1 MSRSRALAL
10 SCLALLA
17 APALAEIRFVPVP
30 MYGAGT
36 VKILAEYSRTST
48 GPRKVDVT
56 RIPEGVSGLGIA
68 ATHDQVYIGP
78 STSTKYPLLNITPS
92 GPGLI
97 VLNAEPGLVSDE
109 VSLELGKAP
118 SNSGWELP
126 LLSPETAFHAN
137 AFAFVQNLTKT
148 SDATSNLSLFNLS
161 GLAATCRY
169 QILRPNNT
177 VLAERTNIA
186 VPAVG
191 AVRFDDVLATAAV
204 GAGYVG
210 SVTCNQAFYAM
221 GALPNSDRTRARTYY
236 PTTAFPTVGTATTLV
251 DRRGLFLN
259 VVNGNSFLRIPVP
272 LQTAPSGPGPRYKS
286 LTIDFDARTADPEGF
301 TVIRNLVGFLR
312 NGGRRFRKTLYFGN
326 FDRLDALGGPKM
338 IVDVGTPYIETT
350 IKRLLDLSG
359 PTKNLHFHIE
369 LNADQHLMVY
379 QIFNAN
385 NSAIFNMSS
394 SLFNDDLNA
403 VGADVPTLEFGLP
416 GVADQAYFPPYGW
429 RFLNLKVVG
438 RK

>member
-36 VKILAEYSRTST
+36 IKILAEYARAST

-56 RIPEGVSGLGIA
+56 RVPEGVSGLTIA

-92 GPGLI
+92 SPGLI
-97 VLNAEPGLVSDE
+97 VLNAEAGLEADE
-109 VSLELGKAP
+109 VSMEAGKAP

-126 LLSPETAFHAN
+126 LLTPETAFHADS
-137 AFAFVQNLTKT
+137 FAFVQNLTKT
-148 SDATSNLSLFNLS
+148 SDGTSNLSLFNLS
-161 GLAATCRY
+161 GIAATCRY

-177 VLAERTNIA
+177 VLAERTEIA

-204 GAGYVG
+204 GSGYVG
-210 SVTCNQAFYAM
+210 AVTCDQAFYAM
-221 GALPNSDRTRARTYY
+221 GAFPHSDRTRIRTYY
-236 PTTAFPTVGTATTLV
+236 PTTAFPTAGTATTLV

-259 VVNGNSFLRIPVP
+259 VTEGNSFLRVPVP
-272 LQTAPSGPGPRYKS
+272 LQTVATGNGPRYKS
-286 LTIDFDARTADPEGF
+286 LTIDFDARTADPQGF

-312 NGGRRFRKTLYFGN
+312 AGGRRFKKTLYFGN
-326 FDRLDALGGPKM
+326 FDRLDATGGPKM
-338 IVDVGTPYIETT
+338 ILDVGTPYIETT

-369 LNADQHLMVY
+369 LNSDQKLMVY

-385 NSAIFNMSS
+385 NAALFNVSS

-403 VGADVPTLEFGLP
+403 VGTAVPNLEFGLP
-416 GVADQAYFPPYGW
+416 GVADDAYFPPFGW